1 MIQIITFLAPKD
13 NLTHR
18 KALEMFREYSYI
30 IRLLAYLLLTSTAFE
45 FSRAFLRWLDGSL
58 WRISRGNG
66 FQNDEKHGTWMHATL
81 SYQQHARK
89 PYYVTRPKWQPDLT
103 SQGKGVD
110 FKFSTRYIQISL
122 QRRLKLLFVY
132 IHRNI
137 ANNISNTF
145 MTCNFF
151 YSLFYF
157 FYSILNVYSFVTIL
171 KKEKKKKM
179 L

>member
-1 MIQIITFLAPKD
+1 
-13 NLTHR
+13 
-18 KALEMFREYSYI
+18 
-30 IRLLAYLLLTSTAFE
+30 
-45 FSRAFLRWLDGSL
+45 
-58 WRISRGNG
+58 
-66 FQNDEKHGTWMHATL
+66 MHATL

-132 IHRNI
+132 IHI
-137 ANNISNTF
+137 EILPIILVILF

-171 KKEKKKKM
+171 KKEKKKKCCNYY
-179 L
+179 LLLNRKNKIG

>member
-13 NLTHR
+13 NLTRR

-89 PYYVTRPKWQPDLT
+89 PYYVTRPKWQLDLT

-145 MTCNFF
+145 YDLQFFLFTFLFFVFYAICIFVCN
-151 YSLFYF
+151 Y
-157 FYSILNVYSFVTIL
+157 I
-171 KKEKKKKM
+171 KKRKEKKM